1 MKICVCML
9 SCFIHVWLC
18 NPMEYSLPDS
28 SVHGILQARILEW
41 AAMPSSRASS
51 WPRDRT
57 HISFIAGG
65 FFTHQDTWKA
75 PHMEVFT
82 ANTLKTI
89 QTKGCSGQ
97 VSNCITKAI
106 VQFSSVQE
114 LSCVWLF
121 ETPWTAACQAS
132 LSIANFQSSLRLLS
146 VESVMPSNHLI
157 LCRPLL
163 RPSIFTSLRVFLNES
178 VFPIRW
184 PKY

>member
-18 NPMEYSLPDS
+18 NSMEYSLPDS

-65 FFTHQDTWKA
+65 FFTHQDTRKA
-75 PHMEVFT
+75 PYMEVFT

-106 VQFSSVQE
+106 VQFSSGAQLCLTLWDPMDCSMPGLLIHCQLPE
-114 LSCVWLF
+114 F
-121 ETPWTAACQAS
+121 TQTPVRWVGDAIQ
-132 LSIANFQSSLRLLS
+132 
-146 VESVMPSNHLI
+146 PSH
-157 LCRPLL
+157 PL
-163 RPSIFTSLRVFLNES
+163 
-178 VFPIRW
+178 
-184 PKY
+184 